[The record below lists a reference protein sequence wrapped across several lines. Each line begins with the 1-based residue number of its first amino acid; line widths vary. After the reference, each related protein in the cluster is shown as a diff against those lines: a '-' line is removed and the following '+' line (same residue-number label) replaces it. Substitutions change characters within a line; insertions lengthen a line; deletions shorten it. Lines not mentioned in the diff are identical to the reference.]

1 MLLDALIITVALF
14 WAIGIFGVI
23 WSWLK
28 LLAQPLIRMI
38 ESTESDRPA
47 KMGRELEVDVDV
59 DDAK

>member
-23 WSWLK
+23 WSWLN
-28 LLAQPLIRMI
+28 LLAQPFLRMI

-47 KMGRELEVDVDV
+47 TMGRELEVDI